1 MSIETEI
8 YTAKT
13 QLKEW
18 VKFEKLARDMM
29 NGNIEPDDLWSKC
42 FDEQTKLRLEIQ
54 TLEDKT
60 VTGG

>member
-1 MSIETEI
+1 MSNDIFI
-8 YTAKT
+8 AKT

-18 VKFEKLARDMM
+18 VKFEKLVRDLM
-29 NGNIEPDDLWSKC
+29 NGNIEPDDLWTKC
-42 FDEQTKLRLEIQ
+42 FDEQTKLRLNIE